1 MFSLGFGGECMGLFY
16 RFWRGFA
23 RGLWGWG
30 CGGGPLGWPRLGVLG
45 GPWAAHEG
53 LCPSALRAP
62 AGMLQKP
69 DKEMPRNFST
79 TEELRDIMRYYSK
92 RGQAEM
98 QENFYR
104 AVYAAVRRIPAGKV
118 ATYGQIAMLAGSPRA
133 SRIVGGALHRNPEP
147 GKTPCHR
154 VVFRD
159 GGLAPGFAFGGPGA
173 QRALLEAEGVA
184 FLPDGRV
191 DMARHQWTGEDET
204 Q

>member
-1 MFSLGFGGECMGLFY
+1 MRRGRGPQGRPPQAALG
-16 RFWRGFA
+16 RPRGFA
-23 RGLWGWG
+23 PRG
-30 CGGGPLGWPRLGVLG
+30 R
-45 GPWAAHEG
+45 
-53 LCPSALRAP
+53 RAP
-62 AGMLQKP
+62 AGMLQKL
-69 DKEMPRNFST
+69 DEEMPRNFST

-159 GGLAPGFAFGGPGA
+159 GSLAPGFAFGGPGA
-173 QRALLEAEGVA
+173 QRALLEAEGVT

-204 Q
+204 L

>member
-1 MFSLGFGGECMGLFY
+1 MFGAYGPIPRGG
-16 RFWRGFA
+16 
-23 RGLWGWG
+23 
-30 CGGGPLGWPRLGVLG
+30 GVLG
-45 GPWAAHEG
+45 RGGGGWRWGGAPRAGPPRGVGGGQTPPHEG

-62 AGMLQKP
+62 AGMLQKL
-69 DKEMPRNFST
+69 DEEMPRNFST

-159 GGLAPGFAFGGPGA
+159 GSLAPGFAFGGTGA

-204 Q
+204 L